1 MLLKHSVEFCISLK
15 QSATCCKQKTEE
27 FLVTRPSTCW
37 KLSMKWQKRDESEL
51 VTKLVG
57 IVVMII
63 FVTKSFSNSL

>member
-1 MLLKHSVEFCISLK
+1 M
-15 QSATCCKQKTEE
+15 QG
-27 FLVTRPSTCW
+27 
-37 KLSMKWQKRDESEL
+37 QKRDESEL